1 MYNKEIMAFLVR
13 IWGVFSCDQDEI
25 RICDAVSNCCGQN
38 VNCFASYGLVTD
50 HFYFS
55 RGPYKYD
62 ASDSFH
68 IL

>member
-38 VNCFASYGLVTD
+38 VNCFASYGLVD
-50 HFYFS
+50 VVNN
-55 RGPYKYD
+55 
-62 ASDSFH
+62 
-68 IL
+68 